1 MPLANPLPSFWA
13 CGPPQAPAAWAGW
26 LGRLRATAGV
36 ALLAVSLATCQ
47 KSGDERIVALV
58 NGERVTY
65 ADLAHFDVVRQL
77 DAQGFGGSMDRSQQ
91 QLHRLGLLRELIDQ
105 RLLLQRAE
113 SRGLTVA
120 DRAVEDAMDRHRLSH
135 GSPEAF
141 REFLVGIGLEP
152 EDLRA
157 ELQSQLTVE
166 RLLNREVAPYVT
178 VSEKEMRDYYESHLP
193 AFSVPEQQ
201 LHLAQILV
209 TDTAVSPVPN
219 LRNDDATD
227 PAAARRKIQR
237 ILEELEDGADFEQLA
252 LHYSEDP
259 IYAAN
264 GGDMGFIPQS
274 ALEKT
279 DVRLRRALV
288 PLQPGEFSQVV
299 ETDGEF
305 RILHLIS
312 IEPAGQRNFDD
323 SSVRESIREVLANR
337 KEQLLR
343 LAFYEVERS
352 RAKVRNYLAE
362 EIAAEHRSRN

>member
-1 MPLANPLPSFWA
+1 MTLLVLSLAN
-13 CGPPQAPAAWAGW
+13 CK
-26 LGRLRATAGV
+26 
-36 ALLAVSLATCQ
+36 
-47 KSGDERIVALV
+47 KSEDERVAALV

-65 ADLAHFDVVRQL
+65 ADLGRFDAVRQL
-77 DAQGFGGSMDRSQQ
+77 DAQGFGGSVDSSQQ
-91 QLHRLGLLRELIDQ
+91 QLHKLGLLRELIDQ

-113 SRGLTVA
+113 SRGLAVA
-120 DRAVEDAMDRHRLSH
+120 DRAVEDAMDRHRVSH

-141 REFLVGIGLEP
+141 REFLVAIGLEP

-166 RLLNREVAPYVT
+166 RLLNQEVASYVT
-178 VSEKEMRDYYESHLP
+178 VSEKEMRDYYESHLS

-237 ILEELEDGADFEQLA
+237 ILEELEDGAEFEQLA

-288 PLQPGEFSQVV
+288 SLQPGEFSQVV

-312 IEPAGQRNFDD
+312 IEPAGQRDFDD

-337 KEQLLR
+337 KQQLLR

-362 EIAAEHRSRN
+362 EIAAEHRIGN